1 MATIT
6 FNNKT
11 KMLSEEI
18 ANIPS
23 IDLGQNLSLGW
34 VVVAFQLSIFNLESV
49 TPEYK
54 VTNRRFFYM
63 H

>member
-1 MATIT
+1 
-6 FNNKT
+6 
-11 KMLSEEI
+11 MLSEEI